1 MTAQERDSSL
11 LESLKNKAGQKSLQS
26 FRDHSKLV
34 GSVYTIDYSEAVV
47 TIFDHDRD
55 EAGGISKGMFLL
67 AAKQEGNGPLTLLRV
82 QRPASLPS
90 ASNNDETREKS
101 IEQSANSGPWAAN
114 LSDWMRDKISLH
126 ALQCSVLGSFT
137 FDNEQGHLYSEDID
151 NYYAVNELM
160 VWKPDHDTL
169 DIIVNHRHRRND
181 IPIQTTPKTIGKTKF
196 AASERPDAVKAEFL
210 LNPTDMLKRRTAYF
224 GMSRSGKSNG
234 LKVMA
239 EAVYRLRE
247 GDDTKNRIG
256 QLIFD
261 PNGEYAQDNLQDG
274 IGLHRIHEVLGLN
287 RSEEVETY
295 GLLPVHWD
303 PNRKI
308 MKLNF
313 YGNPIP
319 SKWTTTGAEIALEQL
334 THGRTII
341 KNIMASESSIYTKS
355 FRDADISVPQH
366 AEGNPGIQTRFRR
379 AILAY
384 QTALAAAGLELPKWA
399 PSIRGLFGKSIIN
412 ALKHHEGNS
421 QSANMRDYR
430 NAAGILETAKR
441 NNHQITWAQLQIVF
455 TALNKFINSDP
466 NSHYK
471 QFNSEYTTKPNAS
484 GDSWADSRL
493 ESIIKIFEH
502 MNGPRSFQIARE
514 QHSPNIPKDFADAIV
529 DDLKKGKLVIIDQSA
544 GEIEQNQDAAE
555 RVMWSVYH
563 AQQEAFKQAFTSNDA
578 AQLDST
584 EGHILAYIEEAHNLL
599 PRANDRNNLSSV
611 WAKAAKE
618 GSKLNLGMVLST
630 QAPSSVMPEILS
642 ETDNWIIAYL
652 NSKRERRVVSDYMD
666 FADFE
671 DQIGKVSEQGYVR
684 IRMLSQAYT
693 VPVKLKKFK
702 LDESPKPLSLNN
714 LSPKHN
720 ELNNTQPQNG

>member
-1 MTAQERDSSL
+1 MTTQEQAFSV
-11 LESLKNKAGQKSLQS
+11 LETLKNKAGQKSLQS
-26 FRDHSKLV
+26 FRERAKLV

-55 EAGGISKGMFLL
+55 EAGGIAKGMFLL
-67 AAKQEGNGPLTLLRV
+67 AAKQEGNEPVTLLRV
-82 QRPASLPS
+82 QKPASLPS
-90 ASNNDETREKS
+90 ASHNDETREKS

-114 LSDWMRDKISLH
+114 LSSWMRDKISLH

-137 FDNEQGHLYSEDID
+137 FDNGQDYLYSEDID

-196 AASERPDAVKAEFL
+196 AASERPDAVKADFL

-247 GDDTKNRIG
+247 DDDTKNRIG

-261 PNGEYAQDNLQDG
+261 PNGEYAQDNPQDG
-274 IGLHRIHEVLGLN
+274 KALHRIHEVLGLD
-287 RSEEVETY
+287 RDKEVETY
-295 GLLPVHWD
+295 GLLPVDWD
-303 PNRKI
+303 PHRKI

-313 YGNPIP
+313 YGDQIP
-319 SKWTTTGAEIALEQL
+319 SKWTNADVEVALEQL
-334 THGRTII
+334 LAGRII
-341 KNIMASESSIYTKS
+341 IQSIMASENARYTTG
-355 FRDADISVPQH
+355 FRDADISAPRD
-366 AEGNPGIQTRFRR
+366 AEGNWSIQTRYRR

-384 QTALAAAGLELPKWA
+384 QTALAAAGLEQPKWE
-399 PSIRGLFGKSIIN
+399 PSIRGLFSDEIIN
-412 ALKHHEGNS
+412 ALGNADNA
-421 QSANMRDYR
+421 QSANYTTYLNAAAILR
-430 NAAGILETAKR
+430 NAKK
-441 NNHQITWAQLQIVF
+441 NNHRVTWDQLIIIF
-455 TALNKFINSDP
+455 TALNNFVQDKKSYYEKFEDNYM
-466 NSHYK
+466 NR
-471 QFNSEYTTKPNAS
+471 PNAS

-493 ESIIKIFEH
+493 TSIIKIFDSP
-502 MNGPRSFQIARE
+502 NGPRTFQTAQE
-514 QHSPNIPKDFADAIV
+514 QHSPNTTNDFADAIV
-529 DDLKKGKLVIIDQSA
+529 SDLREGKLVVIDQSA
-544 GEIEQNQDAAE
+544 GEIEQNQEAAE
-555 RVMWSVYH
+555 RVMWHVYR
-563 AQQEAFKQAFTSNDA
+563 AQQEAFKQAFTSNTHTQVDV
-578 AQLDST
+578 T
-584 EGHILAYIEEAHNLL
+584 EGHILVYIEEAHNLL

-618 GSKLNLGMVLST
+618 GSKLNLGLVLST

-693 VPVKLKKFK
+693 VPVQLNKFK
-702 LDESPKPLSLNN
+702 IDDCPKPFSANS